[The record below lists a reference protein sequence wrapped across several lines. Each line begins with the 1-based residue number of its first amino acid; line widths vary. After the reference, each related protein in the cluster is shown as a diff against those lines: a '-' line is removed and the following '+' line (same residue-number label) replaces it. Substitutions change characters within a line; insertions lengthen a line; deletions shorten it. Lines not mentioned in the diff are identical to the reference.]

1 MPAAARNSRGG
12 SAARRV
18 SPVGRTTQC
27 RCTAA
32 IWVWNV
38 RTRLGQ
44 LDNHLRRR
52 ASAHTRSG
60 HTADRSPAA
69 VAVAA
74 TTSRNC
80 NGGPFPSS
88 RLSPLCSA
96 LLRASFL
103 ASLKRLPFFL
113 HRPLHN
119 GAFVFAF
126 SSVESRRLVRA
137 YPLIDDVAGRLSTL
151 APNNVANISRLK
163 DTLQ

>member
-80 NGGPFPSS
+80 NGGPFP
-88 RLSPLCSA
+88 LKPTFSA
-96 LLRASFL
+96 VFRFTAG
-103 ASLKRLPFFL
+103 FFL
-113 HRPLHN
+113 
-119 GAFVFAF
+119 GFIETFAIF
-126 SSVESRRLVRA
+126 FAPTVAQWCFCFCFFLCRVTEARA
-137 YPLIDDVAGRLSTL
+137 RVPSDR
-151 APNNVANISRLK
+151 
-163 DTLQ
+163 